1 MSSIVFEDSLERAEA
16 GDPQSCL
23 EIYSHLTDPALPGY
37 GRETPNPPRHYL
49 KIAAQAEILD
59 AMAILGVLVLT
70 EGDDD
75 YSRIQAIEMLESAH
89 QKGSDLVIDLI
100 AVAEI
105 EPDKIFAEDSP
116 LRCAVSSSDQLV
128 LDRILHGYLDG
139 KYTTL
144 QTFNW
149 LRLFRSASEL
159 NTKLLIQ
166 TALKNPDTLSYD
178 HKRLV
183 DDINKVIAV
192 SDNNSGSPQIYASEK
207 KLFSPYL
214 IKKVINPK
222 FPDRKS
228 QQGKEQTFQYL
239 SAMLKYFHDYFRE
252 IAVSQIR
259 GELSQFNARWIASI
273 PFEEDLDA
281 YLTNRLS
288 QKTKL
293 ALYKRPLNVI
303 RHYGGWFHR
312 ISRQLKRLSTP
323 YGDYR
328 FELSDKFKDLPAALF
343 VIALFGLLGATVIYH
358 QLLKD
363 PDFNICETTYA
374 KETKLLS
381 GGLWAC
387 AFDYEHRNALRMA
400 NIPSYNEIL
409 AHFESEF
416 GGGTHLVLAHPQ
428 FSGLSNQ
435 RFDIGAFSALFKPRQ
450 NSMIEFFLDDEERA
464 DYLKNKVEQK
474 QLFLANRITEGLVEC
489 SHEFQLTENGSGL
502 YSIDSVSHCFWLT
515 EPTGISHGD
524 RTGKK
529 YGFYLPNPDGREVA
543 LSEDEN
549 FRVVHRFRD
558 YLHSEK
564 FPLAVVLARSESEEL
579 LHQIVGYRFTL
590 DAVQQNVANRLAA
603 IDKHVEPSNRLK
615 WWTHSYWDTRG
626 KKLKPSN
633 EQTDS
638 TEGENK
644 SLRFKGRDY

>member
-1 MSSIVFEDSLERAEA
+1 MSSIVFEDLLERAEA

-75 YSRIQAIEMLESAH
+75 YSRIQAIEMLESAY

-166 TALKNPDTLSYD
+166 TALKNPDALSYD
-178 HKRLV
+178 LKRLV

-343 VIALFGLLGATVIYH
+343 VIALFGLLGTTGIYH

-363 PDFNICETTYA
+363 PDFNICETTYSE
-374 KETKLLS
+374 KNKLFS
-381 GGLWAC
+381 GGLWKC
-387 AFDYEHRNALRMA
+387 AFDYQHRNSLRRE
-400 NIPSYNEIL
+400 NIPSFQRIL
-409 AHFESEF
+409 EGLQSRFSEGVNTVLADERFSELAEAQFDISEF
-416 GGGTHLVLAHPQ
+416 ASLT
-428 FSGLSNQ
+428 FSDGW
-435 RFDIGAFSALFKPRQ
+435 
-450 NSMIEFFLDDEERA
+450 EVFFTQGENAYKEYKQEQER
-464 DYLKNKVEQK
+464 E
-474 QLFLANRITEGLVEC
+474 FLANRISQGTVEC
-489 SHEFQLTENGSGL
+489 SHTFEYQENGLAFYQIDHDNGRPDFVSKSGVVLQKGIPPSTHCLWMTKPRNKSHYDEGRKMYGL
-502 YSIDSVSHCFWLT
+502 Y
-515 EPTGISHGD
+515 
-524 RTGKK
+524 
-529 YGFYLPNPDGREVA
+529 LPDPDGQEVIT
-543 LSEDEN
+543 STNEN
-549 FRVVHRFRD
+549 FRITHQLRD
-558 YLHSEK
+558 YLHSEA
-564 FPLAVVLARSESEEL
+564 FPLSVVLARVSSDASRY
-579 LHQIVGYRFTL
+579 QIVGYRFAFEAIQENI
-590 DAVQQNVANRLAA
+590 DARLKTIEEHIEPVNRM
-603 IDKHVEPSNRLK
+603 K
-615 WWTHSYWDTRG
+615 WWTNSYWNNRDQ
-626 KKLKPSN
+626 KLKPVAF
-633 EQTDS
+633 
-638 TEGENK
+638 
-644 SLRFKGRDY
+644 R